1 MNAHSS
7 FVIRSSFS
15 HLKLLS
21 YASLP
26 IQQLPIAN
34 TSVSFSPTSEM
45 CLVSRHDNK
54 SDLFYSA
61 LELQIIKLRS
71 MHDSYNLLE
80 CNIIGNDIV
89 DMLKNI
95 ADTSAFLGL
104 EHCLSKSTYIER
116 TQKRR
121 ASIEAAISEHHR
133 QLSSGVND
141 PTPLQISLLPNQPG
155 HESERGLLVSFI
167 LRRRQDSEE

>member
-1 MNAHSS
+1 
-7 FVIRSSFS
+7 
-15 HLKLLS
+15 
-21 YASLP
+21 
-26 IQQLPIAN
+26 
-34 TSVSFSPTSEM
+34 M
-45 CLVSRHDNK
+45 CLVNEHENK

-61 LELQIIKLRS
+61 LELHIIKLRS

-80 CNIIGNDIV
+80 CNIINEDLV
-89 DMLKNI
+89 DMLKNV

-121 ASIEAAISEHHR
+121 ASIEAVISEHHC

-141 PTPLQISLLPNQPG
+141 PNTLAIISAASLPG
-155 HESERGLLVSFI
+155 HESERGP
-167 LRRRQDSEE
+167 